1 MHEIDQHKVIIS
13 QASLK
18 KSLVKD
24 EIDKFVAELVDEE
37 KKLAASDT
45 FLVFDAEAVA
55 GITHLKACVRF
66 AIKAFKDKTNIA
78 KNLNAEIMLYL
89 SGNRQISKAFPK
101 VGIVLSTK
109 KLLMLQIVN
118 FSTDLKE
125 IKQFNFK
132 IFFDKLGIKLQD
144 YKTDIDEIEVD
155 NLEKVLK
162 NLEISAEVIHR
173 FTQSKSISSTDY
185 IIIEKLAIEKSALLN
200 LEK

>member
-24 EIDKFVAELVDEE
+24 EINKLVAELVDEG
-37 KKLAASDT
+37 KKLAANHT

-55 GITHLKACVRF
+55 GIIHLKACIRF

-101 VGIVLSTK
+101 VGITSSTK

-118 FSTDLKE
+118 FSNDLKE

-132 IFFDKLGIKLQD
+132 SFFDKLGIEIQD
-144 YKTDIDEIEVD
+144 YKINVDEIAVD
-155 NLEKVLK
+155 NIDKVLK
-162 NLEISAEVIHR
+162 NLEISDEVIHR

-185 IIIEKLAIEKSALLN
+185 AIIEKLAIEKSALLN
-200 LEK
+200 LKK